1 MLPLIKRKKRI
12 REVLFIIL
20 FLSPAIIHFL
30 VYWLYINIDT
40 IRLTFFEWQPME
52 GVYNFVGFKNY
63 VNIFKG
69 IFAGEDLQLQK
80 AFLNS
85 FNGVAINVIVFPI
98 AIVVAYAF
106 YKKVPGTPVFR
117 VIFYL
122 PSVISLVAL
131 CAAYREMFGSE
142 TPGPFAQLF
151 SIFGINPPHAWLNF
165 EIGSKTF
172 WLLVY
177 MFCIFNGL
185 GTNVIL
191 ISSAMQRIPKEV
203 SEAAKLDGSGFFH
216 ELVHVTIPLVMPTI
230 ATWAMMIFTSV
241 FNFYMQPMLI
251 SNEMAN
257 LTTDTT
263 AWIIFRNIQNV
274 YAPRNLI
281 FAATLGIV
289 ASLLIMPATLACRA
303 ILNRRST
310 EVTY

>member
-1 MLPLIKRKKRI
+1 MLPLAKSKKRI
-12 REVLFIIL
+12 KELLFACL
-20 FLSPAIIHFL
+20 FLMPAVLHFA
-30 VYWLYINIDT
+30 VYWVYINVDT
-40 IRLTFFEWQPME
+40 IRLTFFEYLPME
-52 GVYNFVGFKNY
+52 GVYSFVGFKNY
-63 VNIFKG
+63 VNIFKD
-69 IFAGEDLQLQK
+69 IFAGDDPQLQS
-80 AFLNS
+80 AFFNS
-85 FNGVAINVIVFPI
+85 FNGVAINIIVFPI

-106 YKKVPGTPVFR
+106 YKKVPGTTFFR
-117 VIFYL
+117 VVFYL
-122 PSVISLVAL
+122 PSVISMVAL

-142 TPGPFAQLF
+142 TPGPFAQFF
-151 SIFGINPPHAWLNF
+151 SFFGINPPHAWLSF
-165 EIGSKTF
+165 EKGSKTF
-172 WLLVY
+172 WPLIY

-191 ISSAMQRIPKEV
+191 ISSAMQRIPQEV

-216 ELVHVTIPLVMPTI
+216 ELIHITIPLIMPTI
-230 ATWAMMIFTSV
+230 ATWAMLIFTSV

-257 LTTDTT
+257 TTTDTT

-289 ASLLIMPATLACRA
+289 ASVLIMPVTLTCRA
-303 ILNRRST
+303 LLNRKST

>member
-1 MLPLIKRKKRI
+1 MIPLIKRKNRI
-12 REVLFIIL
+12 KEILFVIL
-20 FLSPAIIHFL
+20 FLSPALIHFS

-63 VNIFKG
+63 VTVFQD
-69 IFAGEDLQLQK
+69 IFAGNDLQVQS
-80 AFLNS
+80 AFINS
-85 FNGVAINVIVFPI
+85 FNGVIINLIIFPI

-106 YKKVPGTPVFR
+106 YKKVPGTPIFR

-142 TPGPFAQLF
+142 TPGPFAQFF
-151 SIFGINPPHAWLNF
+151 SFIGINPPHAWLNF

-172 WLLVY
+172 WPLVY

-216 ELVHVTIPLVMPTI
+216 ELIHITIPLIMPTI

-289 ASLLIMPATLACRA
+289 VSLLIMPVTLTCRA
-303 ILNRRST
+303 LLNKKSA

>member
-1 MLPLIKRKKRI
+1 MLPLNKHKKRI
-12 REVLFIIL
+12 REILFIIL
-20 FLSPAIIHFL
+20 FLSPALIHFS

-40 IRLTFFEWQPME
+40 IRLTFYEWQPME

-63 VNIFKG
+63 ANIFKG
-69 IFAGEDLQLQK
+69 IFAGEDRQMQS
-80 AFLNS
+80 AFFNS
-85 FNGVAINVIVFPI
+85 FNGVIINLIVFPI

-106 YKKVPGTPVFR
+106 YKKVPGTPMFR
-117 VIFYL
+117 IIFYL

-151 SIFGINPPHAWLNF
+151 SFFGINPPHAWLNF

-172 WLLVY
+172 WPLVY

-216 ELVHVTIPLVMPTI
+216 ELIHITIPLIMPTI
-230 ATWAMMIFTSV
+230 ATWAMLIFTSV

-281 FAATLGIV
+281 YAATLGLV
-289 ASLLIMPATLACRA
+289 LSLLIMPVTLTCRA
-303 ILNRRST
+303 LLNRTST

>member
-1 MLPLIKRKKRI
+1 MLPLVKRKKRI
-12 REVLFIIL
+12 REFLFVLL
-20 FLSPAIIHFL
+20 FLSPALIHFS
-30 VYWLYINIDT
+30 VYWVYINIDT
-40 IRLTFFEWQPME
+40 IRLTFFEWIPTE
-52 GVYNFVGFKNY
+52 SEYAFVGFKNY
-63 VNIFKG
+63 ANILKG
-69 IFAGEDLQLQK
+69 IFLGDDRQLQS

-85 FNGVAINVIVFPI
+85 FNGVIINIIIFPI

-106 YKKVPGTPVFR
+106 YKKIPGTTFFR

-131 CAAYREMFGSE
+131 CAAYREMFGTE
-142 TPGPFAQLF
+142 TPGPFAQFF
-151 SIFGINPPHAWLNF
+151 SFFGIKPPHAWLSF

-172 WLLVY
+172 WPLVY
-177 MFCIFNGL
+177 MFCIFNGM

-216 ELVHVTIPLVMPTI
+216 ELVHITVPLIMPTI

-241 FNFYMQPMLI
+241 YGFYMQPMLI

-257 LTTDTT
+257 ITTDTT

-289 ASLLIMPATLACRA
+289 ASLIIMPVTLGCRA
-303 ILNRRST
+303 LLNRKST

>member
-1 MLPLIKRKKRI
+1 MLPLVKRKTKI
-12 REVLFIIL
+12 KEILFIIL
-20 FLSPAIIHFL
+20 FLSPAILHFS

-52 GVYNFVGFKNY
+52 GIYNFVGFKNY
-63 VNIFKG
+63 ANIFKG
-69 IFAGEDLQLQK
+69 IFLGEDRQVQQ

-85 FNGVAINVIVFPI
+85 LNGILINIIVFPI
-98 AIVVAYAF
+98 AIIVAYAF
-106 YKKVPGTPVFR
+106 YKKVPGTPIFR

-122 PSVISLVAL
+122 PSVISMVAL

-142 TPGPFAQLF
+142 TPGPFAQFFAFL
-151 SIFGINPPHAWLNF
+151 GINPPHAWLNF

-172 WLLVY
+172 WPLVY

-216 ELVHVTIPLVMPTI
+216 ELIHITIPLIMPTI
-230 ATWAMMIFTSV
+230 ATWAMLIFTSV
-241 FNFYMQPMLI
+241 YNFYMQPMLI
-251 SNEMAN
+251 SNEMVN

-281 FAATLGIV
+281 FAASLGIV
-289 ASLLIMPATLACRA
+289 LSLFVMPFTIGSRVL
-303 ILNRRST
+303 LNRKSS
-310 EVTY
+310 EATY